1 MRKLLLKLH
10 LWTGLAAALPLII
23 VGVTGA
29 LLVYGEE
36 IDRAV
41 DRQLF
46 YVTPGTE
53 RLPAQVLLETVQAAY
68 PAEKFVGCSPP
79 SEANRSYMFYSTGR
93 NYMYVDPYTGR
104 VLGAKALH
112 TGLRRKMFLI
122 HSQLM
127 AGKVGHTIV
136 VASTIISIFLI
147 VTGVVLWWK
156 FKIFGVKWR
165 AGWWRLNF
173 DLHSVLGLYSAVV
186 FLILSVTGVAIAYE
200 SAVYP
205 AILRASGAPP
215 VRPPTQS
222 VPRDA
227 PTISLDTAIAAGERQ
242 LPGARV
248 TVVGLP
254 VKPTDVFS
262 VYGRYPE
269 DTAAS
274 GKSRV
279 RVDRYTG
286 DVLSYKS
293 TREANWGQ
301 YLVDTMESI
310 HFGDIFGTP
319 TRIIAF
325 VISLLVAGQVVSGVV
340 IWWKKA

>member
-29 LLVYGEE
+29 FLVYGDE

-41 DRQLF
+41 DPQLF
-46 YVTPGTE
+46 FVTPGTE
-53 RLPAQVLLETVQAAY
+53 RLPAQVLLDRVRAAY
-68 PAEKFVGCSPP
+68 PTETFVGCAPP
-79 SEANRSYMFYSTGR
+79 PAADRSFMFYATSR
-93 NYMYVDPYTGR
+93 NYMYIDPYTGS
-104 VLGAKALH
+104 VLGAKALA

-136 VASTIISIFLI
+136 VVSTIISIFLI
-147 VTGVVLWWK
+147 VTGLVLWWR

-173 DLHSVLGLYSAVV
+173 DLHSVLGLYSALV
-186 FLILSVTGVAIAYE
+186 FLVLSLTGVLIAYD
-200 SAVYP
+200 AVVYP
-205 AILRASGAPP
+205 VILRVSGAPP
-215 VRPPTQS
+215 MPPAQSTVREGL
-222 VPRDA
+222 
-227 PTISLDTAIAAGERQ
+227 TISLDAAIAAGERT
-242 LPGARV
+242 LPGARI

-254 VKPTDVFS
+254 NKPTDVFS
-262 VYGRYPE
+262 VYAKFPE
-269 DTAAS
+269 DTASS
-274 GKSRV
+274 GKSRI

-286 DVLSYKS
+286 EVRGFKS
-293 TREANWGQ
+293 TRDANWGQ

-319 TRIIAF
+319 GRIIAL
-325 VISLLVAGQVVSGVV
+325 VISLLVAGQVLSGVV
-340 IWWKKA
+340 IWWKRV

>member
-41 DRQLF
+41 DPQLF
-46 YVTPGTE
+46 YVTPGAE
-53 RLPAQVLLETVQAAY
+53 RLPAQVLLDRVQAAY
-68 PAEKFVGCSPP
+68 PTERFVGCSPP
-79 SEANRSYMFYSTGR
+79 AESDRSYMFYSTSR

-112 TGLRRKMFLI
+112 TGVRRKMFLL

-147 VTGVVLWWK
+147 VTGIVLWWK

-186 FLILSVTGVAIAYE
+186 FLVLSLTGVAIAYDA
-200 SAVYP
+200 AVYP
-205 AILRASGAPP
+205 VILRMSGAPQMSVALST
-215 VRPPTQS
+215 VRE
-222 VPRDA
+222 A
-227 PTISLDTAIAAGERQ
+227 PTISLDAAIAAGARK
-242 LPGARV
+242 LPGARI

-254 VKPTDVFS
+254 NKQTDVFS
-262 VYGRYPE
+262 VYARFPE

-274 GKSRV
+274 GKSRI

-286 DVLSYKS
+286 DVISYKS

-319 TRIIAF
+319 TRILAF
-325 VISLLVAGQVVSGVV
+325 VISLLVAGQVVSGFV

>member
-1 MRKLLLKLH
+1 MHKLLLKLH

-29 LLVYGEE
+29 FLVYGEE

-41 DRQLF
+41 DPQLF

-53 RLPAQVLLETVQAAY
+53 RLPAQVLLDKVQAAY
-68 PAEKFVGCSPP
+68 PTERFVGCSPP
-79 SEANRSYMFYSTGR
+79 AESDRSYMFYSTSR

-112 TGLRRKMFLI
+112 TGVRRKMFLI

-147 VTGVVLWWK
+147 VTGLVLWWK

-186 FLILSVTGVAIAYE
+186 FLVLSVTGVAIAYDG
-200 SAVYP
+200 SVYP
-205 AILRASGAPP
+205 VILRMSGAPP
-215 VRPPTQS
+215 MSVALSTVRE
-222 VPRDA
+222 A
-227 PTISLDTAIAAGERQ
+227 PTISLDAAIAAGERQ
-242 LPGARV
+242 LPGARI

-254 VKPTDVFS
+254 NKPTDVFS
-262 VYGRYPE
+262 VYARFPE

-274 GKSRV
+274 GKSRI

-286 DVLSYKS
+286 DVISYKS
-293 TREANWGQ
+293 TRDANWGQ

-325 VISLLVAGQVVSGVV
+325 LISLLVAGQVLSGFF
-340 IWWKKA
+340 IWWKKV

>member
-10 LWTGLAAALPLII
+10 LWTGLAAALPLLV

-29 LLVYGEE
+29 FLVYGEE

-41 DRQLF
+41 DPQLF
-46 YVTPGTE
+46 YVTPGGE
-53 RLPAQVLLETVQAAY
+53 RLPAQVLLDRVQAAY
-68 PAEKFVGCSPP
+68 PTERFVGCSPP
-79 SEANRSYMFYSTGR
+79 AEPDRSYMFYATSR

-112 TGLRRKMFLI
+112 TGVRRKMFLL

-147 VTGVVLWWK
+147 VTGLVLWWK
-156 FKIFGVKWR
+156 LKILGVKWR
-165 AGWWRLNF
+165 AGWWRVNF

-186 FLILSVTGVAIAYE
+186 FFILALTGVAIAYDA
-200 SAVYP
+200 SVYP
-205 AILRASGAPP
+205 VILRMSGAAPMPP
-215 VRPPTQS
+215 AQSTVREG
-222 VPRDA
+222 
-227 PTISLDTAIAAGERQ
+227 PTISIDAAIAAAERT
-242 LPGARV
+242 LPGARI

-254 VKPTDVFS
+254 SKPTDVFS
-262 VYGRYPE
+262 VYAKFPE
-269 DTAAS
+269 DTASS

-279 RVDRYTG
+279 RVDRYSG
-286 DVLSYKS
+286 EVRGFKS
-293 TREANWGQ
+293 TRDANWGQ

-325 VISLLVAGQVVSGVV
+325 LISLLVAGQVFSGVV

>member
-23 VGVTGA
+23 VGLTGA
-29 LLVYGEE
+29 FLVYGEE

-41 DRQLF
+41 DPQLF
-46 YVTPGTE
+46 YVTPGNE
-53 RLPAQVLLETVQAAY
+53 RLPAQVLLDRVKAAY
-68 PAEKFVGCSPP
+68 PNESFVGCSPP
-79 SEANRSYMFYSTGR
+79 AAPERSFMFYATSR

-104 VLGAKALH
+104 VLGAKALD
-112 TGLRRKMFLI
+112 TGVRRKMFLI

-156 FKIFGVKWR
+156 LKIFGVKWR

-186 FLILSVTGVAIAYE
+186 FFILAVTGVMIAYDGTL
-200 SAVYP
+200 YP
-205 AILRASGAPP
+205 VILRLSGNP
-215 VRPPTQS
+215 PPTVLQS
-222 VPRDA
+222 K
-227 PTISLDTAIAAGERQ
+227 AGEAASLPLDAVIATAERT
-242 LPGARV
+242 LPGARI

-254 VKPTDVFS
+254 VKPTDLFN
-262 VYGRYPE
+262 VYLRFPE

-279 RVDRYTG
+279 RIDRTSG
-286 DVLSYKS
+286 EVRMVKN

-301 YLVDTMESI
+301 YVVDVTESI
-310 HFGDIFGTP
+310 HFGDIFGAP

-325 VISLLVAGQVVSGVV
+325 VISFLVAGQVLSGFL